1 MSSTRFSLNIP
12 WHSFGQAVQADS
24 YYGGYYYT
32 YGYRRTEPQE
42 PPKGNEVS
50 G

>member
-1 MSSTRFSLNIP
+1 MSSPCFHGIGDRCGANLATRA
-12 WHSFGQAVQADS
+12 GS
-24 YYGGYYYT
+24 YDGGYYYT

-50 G
+50 E